1 MRKTQTLKTGAG
13 PWILGGLLF
22 MIPAIVNEVIDEFE
36 IIVSGNFYPD
46 DLYEF
51 IFTYSPISL
60 FVGALMLM
68 VGLYRQFLIGEHF
81 SQNIVR
87 KNIEL
92 EATKQELSDFAHTL
106 SHDLRN
112 ELSLIQATLDLM
124 ERKDTLD
131 FDDINVIRR
140 HSQQISSLIQRSITL
155 ADAGL
160 IVGKKELIDLNSLV
174 RDVAEATIP
183 SIIQV
188 KVTDLPELRVDKEK
202 VYQVVKNLLENA
214 VIHAKPNTIKI
225 SAKITDE
232 FIFLLISNDGIPVR
246 KEIRN
251 KLFRAD
257 LSNEKAGRGKGIQII
272 RNIVE
277 AHGWKITLE
286 QSGTTFIIAIPKT
299 E

>member
-1 MRKTQTLKTGAG
+1 M
-13 PWILGGLLF
+13 
-22 MIPAIVNEVIDEFE
+22 
-36 IIVSGNFYPD
+36 
-46 DLYEF
+46 
-51 IFTYSPISL
+51 
-60 FVGALMLM
+60 
-68 VGLYRQFLIGEHF
+68 
-81 SQNIVR
+81 
-87 KNIEL
+87 
-92 EATKQELSDFAHTL
+92 
-106 SHDLRN
+106 
-112 ELSLIQATLDLM
+112 
-124 ERKDTLD
+124 
-131 FDDINVIRR
+131 
-140 HSQQISSLIQRSITL
+140 IQRSITL

-160 IVGKKELIDLNSLV
+160 IVGKKELINLNSLV

-214 VIHAKPNTIKI
+214 VIHSKPNTIEI
-225 SAKITDE
+225 SAKITDK

-286 QSGTTFIIAIPKT
+286 QSGKTFIIAIPKT